1 MESIWNHG
9 ISLPSFPPLEG
20 DLETDILIVGG
31 GLAGLLCAYRL
42 KQDGAECVLIEAGR
56 ICGGATGN
64 TTAKITSQ
72 HGLIYSRLLKKF
84 GEDAARKYWQIQQRA
99 IGEYRHLAKEIDCDF
114 RDTWHA
120 VYGAE
125 QETALA
131 EEAKALKALGIPF
144 AYAGCEPLPVPVKG
158 AIRFQDQARFHPLK
172 FVGGIAAG
180 LRIYEHT
187 PAREFAANTVVT
199 DRGRIRAKK
208 IIIATHFPILNKH
221 GGYFL
226 KLYQQ
231 RSYVLAVENAPEV
244 DGMYLAAEEDGF
256 SFRSQGSALLIGGG
270 GHRTGKKSRGWEP
283 LETFVHR
290 HFPQARILHR
300 WANQDCMT
308 LDGLPY
314 IGAYSRATPELFVAT
329 GFNKWGMTNS
339 MAAAML
345 LTDLVQ
351 GRENPCGELF
361 SPQRSVFHPQLA
373 VNALESTRNLL
384 TPTRPRCPHLGC
396 ALKWNAQERSWDCP
410 CHGSRFSGEG
420 KLLDG
425 PATGDLPDN

>member
-42 KQDGAECVLIEAGR
+42 KQAGAECVLIEAGR

-99 IGEYRHLAKEIDCDF
+99 IGEYRRLAKEIDCDF

-172 FVGGIAAG
+172 FAAGIAAG
-180 LRIYEHT
+180 LRIYEHA

-351 GRENPCGELF
+351 GRENPYGELF

-396 ALKWNAQERSWDCP
+396 ALKWNAQEQSWDCP

-425 PATGDLPDN
+425 PATDDLPDN